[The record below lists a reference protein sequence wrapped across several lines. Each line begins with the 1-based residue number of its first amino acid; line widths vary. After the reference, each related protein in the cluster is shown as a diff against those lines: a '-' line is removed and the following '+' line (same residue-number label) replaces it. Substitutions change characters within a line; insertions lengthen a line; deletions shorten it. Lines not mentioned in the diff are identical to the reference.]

1 MHSELRKN
9 MFSFRGLQVVS
20 VSVSVSDESIRLP
33 EVGKSEGT
41 DRVSEVG

>member
-1 MHSELRKN
+1 MYSELRKN

-20 VSVSVSDESIRLP
+20 VSVSDESIRLP

-41 DRVSEVG
+41 ERVSEVG